1 MLFKAKATRRSI
13 EVLGKYA
20 ERVGDLIADRITER
34 SRKITYNDIPS
45 SVNSAEQYWTVSF
58 DATDFE
64 YKKILQDLTVIRK
77 IDARIV
83 KIS

>member
-1 MLFKAKATRRSI
+1 MLFKAKATRRSV
-13 EVLGKYA
+13 EVLGKYV

-45 SVNSAEQYWTVSF
+45 SVNSAEKYWTVSF
-58 DATDFE
+58 DATDSE
-64 YKKILQDLTVIRK
+64 YKKIVQDLTVIRK